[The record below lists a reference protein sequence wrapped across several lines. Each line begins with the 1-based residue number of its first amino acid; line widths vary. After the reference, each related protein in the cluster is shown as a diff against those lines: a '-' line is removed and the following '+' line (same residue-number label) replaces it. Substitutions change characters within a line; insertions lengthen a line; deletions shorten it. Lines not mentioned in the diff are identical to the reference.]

1 MKKGNLVLLPIF
13 ALASLVACEKNT
25 QVEAPEEGVFTVS
38 RISADYTPVSEVET
52 KNEIGPVSF
61 EVYWTEGD
69 KIAIVNMDNGTIHSY
84 TVNGSSVG
92 KKNGVFDADATYE
105 YSNGDRLVAVYPYD
119 AASWSGGNLYV
130 TLKDA
135 VEYRNAK
142 IIPAFAANDIQVS
155 KIMTGAQFKSLIAAS
170 SSLSFYRMVGLVT
183 LTCVVSPAELRAQT
197 AFELAL
203 YNEGICGTTQVTF
216 NDDGVPEVAA
226 SSGTGSNNSRLAIA
240 LNPGHDM
247 SSISYVVK
255 FIPVIPVNENKGF
268 SFVLRTEDY
277 DAGFYLKQD
286 KTITSNLVQSFVI
299 YDGNYTQV
307 ASQMVATT
315 HHDWWWGAK
324 VAYANAGS
332 FVSVPEMVVGGNTAG
347 SFENVNVNGE

>member
-1 MKKGNLVLLPIF
+1 MKKSNLVLLPIL
-13 ALASLVACEKNT
+13 ALPILVACEKNAR
-25 QVEAPEEGVFTVS
+25 VEAPEEGVFTVS

-52 KNEIGPVSF
+52 KNMVGSVNYD
-61 EVYWTEGD
+61 VYWTSGD

-92 KKNGVFDADATYE
+92 KKNGVFDADDSYVYTD
-105 YSNGDRLVAVYPYD
+105 GDQLVAVYPYD
-119 AASWSGGNLYV
+119 AASWSGGNLNV

-135 VEYRNAK
+135 VEYHTTSD
-142 IIPAFAANDIQVS
+142 IPAFAANDIQVS

-170 SSLSFYRMVGLVT
+170 SSLSFYRMVGLVS

-197 AFELAL
+197 ASELAL
-203 YNEGICGTTQVTF
+203 YNEGICGTTQVAF
-216 NDDGVPEVAA
+216 DGNGVPSVAA

-240 LNPGHDM
+240 LTPGHAM

-255 FIPVIPVNENKGF
+255 FIPVIPVDENKGF
-268 SFVLRTEDY
+268 AFVLRTEDY
-277 DAGFYLKQD
+277 DAGFYLKQN

-347 SFENVNVNGE
+347 SFDNGN